1 MAAISLPEK
10 GQPLDVNYIYEMASQ
25 INSLTNTLA
34 IRQTSSSQVNKVTE
48 TTGNLRFF
56 ASTLLVSEKNASST
70 QVIKMPDF
78 NYSSAG
84 FKTAPVVVATLVNY
98 GGVSGTDAGNSAS
111 LVLTSVGTTQAL
123 GDIRFS
129 QSGGINIGV
138 NLIAIGVP
146 N

>member
-1 MAAISLPEK
+1 
-10 GQPLDVNYIYEMASQ
+10 
-25 INSLTNTLA
+25 
-34 IRQTSSSQVNKVTE
+34 
-48 TTGNLRFF
+48 
-56 ASTLLVSEKNASST
+56 
-70 QVIKMPDF
+70 MPDF

-98 GGVSGTDAGNSAS
+98 GGVSGTDAGNSAT

-138 NLIAIGVP
+138 NFIAIGIP

>member
-34 IRQTSSSQVNKVTE
+34 VRQSSSSQVNKVIE

-56 ASTLLVSEKNASST
+56 AATLPVSEKNASST

-78 NYSSAG
+78 NYQNAG
-84 FKTAPVVVATLVNY
+84 FKTAPVVVATIVNK
-98 GGVSGTDAGNSAS
+98 GGVSGTDAGNSATI
-111 LVLTSVGTTQAL
+111 VLTSVGTSQAL

-129 QSGGINIGV
+129 QTGGINIEV
-138 NLIAIGVP
+138 NLIAIGIP

>member
-25 INSLTNTLA
+25 INSLTNSLA
-34 IRQTSSSQVNKVTE
+34 VRKTSSSQVNKVVE

-56 ASTLLVSEKNASST
+56 AATLPVSEKNASST
-70 QVIKMPDF
+70 QVIPAPDF

-84 FKTAPVVVATLVNY
+84 FKTAPVVVATVVNL
-98 GGVSGTDAGNSAS
+98 GGVSGTDAGNSATV
-111 LVLTSVGTTQAL
+111 VLKTVGAQQAL
-123 GDIRFS
+123 GDIRFGL
-129 QSGGINIGV
+129 SGGLN
-138 NLIAIGVP
+138 IAINYIAVGIP